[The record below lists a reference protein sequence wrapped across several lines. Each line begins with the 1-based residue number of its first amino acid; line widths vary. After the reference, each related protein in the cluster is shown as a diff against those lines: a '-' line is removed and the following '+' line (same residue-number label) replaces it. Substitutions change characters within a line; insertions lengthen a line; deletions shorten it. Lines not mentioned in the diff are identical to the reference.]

1 MGLDVSHDCWS
12 GAYSGFSRF
21 RDKLATVAGYE
32 FIEDVARGGR
42 TMVALDYGS
51 WPDANYYDP
60 PIIPFRADGTPDPLL
75 LLLMHSDCEGRIRA
89 EHVGALADRLTALL
103 PDIEGD
109 GHGHVGDYREA
120 TQQFINGLRMAE
132 LRNED
137 VVFS

>member
-12 GAYSGFSRF
+12 GAYSGFGRW
-21 RDKLATVAGYE
+21 RDKLAEVAGYE

-42 TMVALDYGS
+42 RMVALDYGS
-51 WPDANYYDP
+51 WPEANYYDP
-60 PIIPFRADGTPDPLL
+60 PIVPFRTDGTPDPLL
-75 LLLMHSDCEGRIRA
+75 LLLLHSDCEGKVRA
-89 EHVGALADRLTALL
+89 EHAGPLADRLTELL

-120 TQQFINGLRMAE
+120 TQTFIAGLRVAE
-132 LRNED
+132 LNGED